1 MKPGPITVL
10 TGATRGLGLAMAQQ
24 LAKEGGHLI
33 SLSRQPVAGLAD
45 LAQTH
50 QTTLTEIMVD
60 LVDASALEQAAEQMV
75 KTLSESATQG
85 CCRMIHNAGIVA
97 PIDLASELTDL
108 NAIRTAFDVN
118 ITAPIYLTGHFLAA
132 TQNCKDRRI
141 MLVSSGAGRQAYQS
155 WGVYC
160 ATKAAMDRY
169 AEVINVEAHTNTRVA
184 SVAPGVIDTDM
195 QAQIRSMPESKF
207 PAVDRFVELHQQG
220 ALTPAST
227 TARAMLDLLQSDFFG
242 RHILDDVRTHT
253 S

>member
-1 MKPGPITVL
+1 MKSGPITVL

-33 SLSRQPVAGLAD
+33 SLSRQPVAGLSE
-45 LAQTH
+45 LAQSH
-50 QTTLTEIMVD
+50 QTMLTEIMVD
-60 LVDASALEQAAEQMV
+60 LVDAAALEHATEQMV
-75 KTLSESATQG
+75 KTLAQSAARG
-85 CCRMIHNAGIVA
+85 SCRIIHNAGIVA
-97 PIDLASELTDL
+97 PIDQAGKLTDL

-118 ITAPIYLTGHFLAA
+118 ITAPIYLTAHFLTA
-132 TQNCKDRRI
+132 TQHCSDRRI

-169 AEVINVEAHTNTRVA
+169 AEVIDVEAHANTLVA

-195 QAQIRSMPESKF
+195 QAQIRSMPESQF
-207 PAVDRFVELHQQG
+207 PGVDRFVELHQQG

-227 TARAMLDLLQSDFFG
+227 TARAMLDLLQSEAFG

-253 S
+253 P